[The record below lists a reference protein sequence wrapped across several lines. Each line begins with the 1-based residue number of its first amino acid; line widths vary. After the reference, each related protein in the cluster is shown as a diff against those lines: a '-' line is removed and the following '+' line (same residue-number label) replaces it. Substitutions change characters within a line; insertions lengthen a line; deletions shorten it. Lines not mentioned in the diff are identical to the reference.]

1 MSLMGS
7 PQWAYASGEAFTVDQ
22 SLRFDKARTTYLRRD
37 NASAST
43 NGQKFTISCWV
54 KHSGHPQS
62 LGGSY
67 DANGRP
73 ICCSVEQDENEDVF
87 QIYDDNTDGGE
98 GTIRIVWENAA
109 GSPAKKTRRSYK
121 VFRDPS
127 AWYHLVFAFDSTQ
140 GTAADRLKVYV
151 NNEIITSWRSDISE
165 GDDPTLNQTFRWNA
179 NGETLDIGH
188 HQANPAG
195 DGAERYFEGYITEF
209 HNIDGQQL
217 TPSSFGQAGD
227 YGEWKPIEVT
237 GMTYGNN

>member
-1 MSLMGS
+1 M
-7 PQWAYASGEAFTVDQ
+7 
-22 SLRFDKARTTYLRRD
+22 
-37 NASAST
+37 
-43 NGQKFTISCWV
+43 
-54 KHSGHPQS
+54 
-62 LGGSY
+62 
-67 DANGRP
+67 
-73 ICCSVEQDENEDVF
+73 
-87 QIYDDNTDGGE
+87 
-98 GTIRIVWENAA
+98 
-109 GSPAKKTRRSYK
+109 
-121 VFRDPS
+121 
-127 AWYHLVFAFDSTQ
+127 FAFDSTQ

-217 TPSSFGQAGD
+217 TPSSFGEAGD

-237 GMTYGNN
+237 GMTYGNNGFYLPFKQDYTVEGFGAVTWRGNAAATHYIGAWPGGMGRPGALQRLWNTEPT

>member
-73 ICCSVEQDENEDVF
+73 ICCSVEQDENEDSKNDE
-87 QIYDDNTDGGE
+87 QQRMKKMSEEKQLAKEEAEAIL
-98 GTIRIVWENAA
+98 NALKA
-109 GSPAKKTRRSYK
+109 SQNNLMEKRYVAKNRKK
-121 VFRDPS
+121 MEKD
-127 AWYHLVFAFDSTQ
+127 W
-140 GTAADRLKVYV
+140 
-151 NNEIITSWRSDISE
+151 
-165 GDDPTLNQTFRWNA
+165 
-179 NGETLDIGH
+179 
-188 HQANPAG
+188 
-195 DGAERYFEGYITEF
+195 
-209 HNIDGQQL
+209 
-217 TPSSFGQAGD
+217 
-227 YGEWKPIEVT
+227 
-237 GMTYGNN
+237 